1 MSNWK
6 EMAKR
11 LRKNQEKNK
20 IDYTKQDS
28 IIEKRI
34 MFLKQIED
42 EKAKV
47 LSSTRRKRNFETQT
61 KSSSSQ
67 KGFDR

>member
-6 EMAKR
+6 DMAKR
-11 LRKNQEKNK
+11 LRKNQEKNLN
-20 IDYTKQDS
+20 DYANQSSKS
-28 IIEKRI
+28 EERI
-34 MFLKQIED
+34 KFLRQIED

-47 LSSTRRKRNFETQT
+47 LSSARRKGNYEKPTN
-61 KSSSSQ
+61 Q